1 MRSRSLWFAPAAER
15 SDTTIQ
21 LRRGGGWG
29 GVRGR
34 GWVASWPA
42 SSAIGCLCLELRV
55 QLVITWTME
64 AAVGHG
70 RAGNI
75 TLGLGNRYDIL
86 QDFV

>member
-1 MRSRSLWFAPAAER
+1 MVCPSHQLLKVVILLFSL
-15 SDTTIQ
+15 
-21 LRRGGGWG
+21 GGAGAG
-29 GVRGR
+29 RGR